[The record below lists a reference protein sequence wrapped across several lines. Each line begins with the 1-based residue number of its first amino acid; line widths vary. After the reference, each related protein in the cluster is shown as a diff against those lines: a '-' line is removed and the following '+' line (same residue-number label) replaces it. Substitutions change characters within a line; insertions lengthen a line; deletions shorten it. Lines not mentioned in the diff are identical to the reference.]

1 MAALCRRGAS
11 CEEANGLIR
20 VSSFSQERE
29 IGLLSTGM
37 SRRPIS
43 VAAEVD
49 ITRLQWVLRVGLQI
63 SSLPAESKD
72 SLDDKNWE
80 FFKSQLKKFVNDHEF
95 PWKTDTTL
103 RLIAYQQTDSDGV
116 KVSFFAKGIAR
127 GAYGSN
133 ILLYSH
139 KDGSPYV
146 FERPL
151 TMWLSKDAASTSR
164 TPSFRDEPGI
174 KEWWKASFYRAD
186 SEVESRESRL
196 KVTSEAIVRFFNK
209 ETKAAEK
216 RRAKEAAKKLQRAWR
231 KTLTKKRDRR

>member
-1 MAALCRRGAS
+1 MGTASRLANKFSACRKQGFAGR
-11 CEEANGLIR
+11 
-20 VSSFSQERE
+20 Q
-29 IGLLSTGM
+29 
-37 SRRPIS
+37 
-43 VAAEVD
+43 
-49 ITRLQWVLRVGLQI
+49 
-63 SSLPAESKD
+63 
-72 SLDDKNWE
+72 NWE

-139 KDGSPYV
+139 KESPYV

-164 TPSFRDEPGI
+164 TPSFSRRAGHQRVVEGV
-174 KEWWKASFYRAD
+174 FYRAD

-216 RRAKEAAKKLQRAWR
+216 RKAKEAAKKLQRAWR